1 VQQFSCCCKPPPRK
15 KSIAPKLCKQE
26 QGVEGSEVSWQCGP
40 IFHTLINNCVENLI
54 VQKYFSRSS
63 AHLLPAA
70 SSQLLTVAE
79 RGWYSGSSAFLMNET
94 FDGTFSLLQ
103 MLWGNIVAR
112 PLRSCLSVIAIAI
125 QVILVLLI
133 VGFTSGIISEWGKRV
148 EGVGADLLVQPPNS
162 SIFFAFS
169 SAVMQESLADKIA
182 ALPGVDEV
190 APTLILTE
198 TKTLTLVYGIDYKRF
213 NALSR
218 GFLFRAGRPFE
229 SSDEAIA
236 DDIIAQTKHL
246 KVGQQVTLLNH
257 TFTVCGI
264 VAHGKG
270 ARYFIPLK
278 TAQEI
283 AGAEK
288 RVSMFYVRSKGDT
301 EGTRAQI
308 VALSPLDSVR
318 TTSELVTLMSSSNL
332 PQLRPFTRSMVGLGL
347 VISFLVVLL
356 NMHTMVMERTREIGI
371 LKALGL
377 SRWGILR
384 MLLGETLLLT
394 VCGCILGIALTFA
407 FQAIMQETNPSLMIL
422 ITTQWVF
429 SSALLALVGAS
440 IGAIYPALRAASY
453 DPVVALAYE

>member
-1 VQQFSCCCKPPPRK
+1 
-15 KSIAPKLCKQE
+15 
-26 QGVEGSEVSWQCGP
+26 
-40 IFHTLINNCVENLI
+40 
-54 VQKYFSRSS
+54 
-63 AHLLPAA
+63 
-70 SSQLLTVAE
+70 
-79 RGWYSGSSAFLMNET
+79 MNET
-94 FDGTFSLLQ
+94 FDEAFSLLQ

-112 PLRSCLSVIAIAI
+112 PLRSSLTVIAISI
-125 QVILVLLI
+125 QVIFVLLI
-133 VGFTSGIISEWGKRV
+133 VGLTSGVISEWGKRV
-148 EGVGADLLVQPPNS
+148 EGVGADLLVQPPNA

-169 SAVMQESLADKIA
+169 SAVMQESLGGKIA
-182 ALPGVDEV
+182 ELPGVDAV

-198 TKTLTLVYGIDYKRF
+198 PKSFVIVYGIDFKSF

-218 GFLFRAGRPFE
+218 GFLFRSGRPFKFP
-229 SSDEAIA
+229 DEAIA

-246 KVGQQVTLLNH
+246 NVGDHITLLNH

-278 TAQEI
+278 TAQDI

-308 VALSPLDSVR
+308 LKLTPLDRVR
-318 TTSELVTLMSSSNL
+318 SMAEYVTLMSSSNL
-332 PQLRPFTRSMVGLGL
+332 PQLRPFTRTMVGLGI

-377 SRWGILR
+377 SKLGILR
-384 MLLGETLLLT
+384 MLLGETLILT
-394 VCGCILGIALTFA
+394 LVGCVMGILITYAV
-407 FQAIMQETNPSLMIL
+407 QAIVKETNPSLPIL
-422 ITTQWVF
+422 ITTYWVF
-429 SSALLALVGAS
+429 TSALLAILGAS
-440 IGAIYPALRAASY
+440 IGALYPTLRAASY